1 VSDRGD
7 PGRAVLEHLARLG
20 AEYEVI
26 PIDPAFADTA
36 AFCERYGY
44 APERSANTILVASK
58 KEPKSYAACV
68 VLATTQLD
76 VNRRVRGLLGVS
88 RASFASPEEMKSVL
102 GMEVGGV
109 TPFGLPP
116 GMPLYVDAR
125 VFACEWIILGG
136 GGRATKIRLSPEA
149 LRLVGGES
157 VEGLAV
163 ERREASPRAL
173 TEADPLS

>member
-1 VSDRGD
+1 
-7 PGRAVLEHLARLG
+7 H
-20 AEYEVI
+20 EVI
-26 PIDPAFADTA
+26 TIDPAFADTA

-44 APERSANTILVASK
+44 QPARSANTILVASK
-58 KEPKSYAACV
+58 KEPKRYAVCV

-76 VNRRVRGLLGVS
+76 VNHHVRGLLDVS
-88 RASFASPEEMKSVL
+88 RVSFAGADEMQSVL

-125 VFACEWIILGG
+125 VLAWDWVILGG
-136 GGRATKIRLSPEA
+136 GGRDTKIRVSPAVLA
-149 LRLVGGES
+149 LLGGET

-163 ERREASPRAL
+163 ERRESSPAR
-173 TEADPLS
+173 

>member
-1 VSDRGD
+1 
-7 PGRAVLEHLARLG
+7 
-20 AEYEVI
+20 
-26 PIDPAFADTA
+26 
-36 AFCERYGY
+36 
-44 APERSANTILVASK
+44 
-58 KEPKSYAACV
+58 
-68 VLATTQLD
+68 
-76 VNRRVRGLLGVS
+76 
-88 RASFASPEEMKSVL
+88 
-102 GMEVGGV
+102 
-109 TPFGLPP
+109 
-116 GMPLYVDAR
+116 MPLYVDAR